1 MIKKSIIIFV
11 LILFIL
17 SVKAEGLELGGGIG
31 VDVCVGETCEGN
43 QDTTQTQETT
53 FTNSNHNS
61 DSKDENTE
69 ILTTQFFNSNP
80 TQLQEIKLSVPEKN
94 SPKIN
99 LILSLTFVSML
110 FLSVYLIKFVEIPNN
125 TK

>member
-1 MIKKSIIIFV
+1 M
-11 LILFIL
+11 
-17 SVKAEGLELGGGIG
+17 VKIEGSQGDFGFGINLTIG
-31 VDVCVGETCEGN
+31 NETIPPE
-43 QDTTQTQETT
+43 TQTQETT
-53 FTNSNHNS
+53 FTNTNHNS
-61 DSKDENTE
+61 DSKDENTK

-80 TQLQEIKLSVPEKN
+80 TQLQEIKLSTPEKN